1 MFFTI
6 SGAKTVVGEKMKDLV
21 SVADVS
27 REEIS
32 EIFRLADHY
41 KQKFREGQRKF
52 DDLRGYSVL
61 LVFFENSTRTRTS
74 FELAG
79 KILGADTIN
88 ISASSSS
95 VKKGETLYDTVKTL
109 EAMNTDFIVM
119 RHYMSG
125 AAHIVAKSVRSMVVN
140 AGDGTNEHPT
150 QALLDGLTIVEKKG
164 RLEGLNIAI
173 IGDILH
179 SRVARS
185 DIKLFKKFGANITLC
200 GPVTMIPRH
209 ASALGADYI
218 TTDADEAVK
227 DKDIVIFLRIQLER
241 QDRPYFSTLN
251 EYSIK
256 YGLNDRRV
264 KLMKPDCL
272 IMHPGPVNRGVEIKS
287 EMVYGDKSL
296 ILDQVENGLFV
307 RMAVFKY
314 LAEKNKPGGI

>member
-1 MFFTI
+1 
-6 SGAKTVVGEKMKDLV
+6 MKDLI
-21 SVADVS
+21 SIS
-27 REEIS
+27 ELSKEEILK
-32 EIFRLADHY
+32 IYQLAQHY
-41 KQKFREGQRKF
+41 KRMFKSGKKKY
-52 DDLRGYSVL
+52 DDLKGYSVL

-95 VKKGETLYDTVKTL
+95 VKKGETLYDTVKTI

-125 AAHIVAKSVRSMVVN
+125 AAHIVGKSVRSMVIN

-150 QALLDGLTIVEKKG
+150 QALLDGLTILEKKG
-164 RLEGLNIAI
+164 SLEGLNIAI

-185 DIKLFKKFGANITLC
+185 DIKLFKKFGATVTLC
-200 GPVTMIPRH
+200 GPITMIPRH
-209 ASALGADYI
+209 PSSLGADYI

-256 YGLNDRRV
+256 YGLNERRA

-287 EMVYGDKSL
+287 EMVYGDRSL

-307 RMAVFKY
+307 RMAVFMY
-314 LAEKNKPGGI
+314 LAEKNKPGGV